1 MALQAAN
8 TDVTNAFTNAVTDA
22 YATVQPTVGIGT
34 ALLTSVPSYD
44 LNLFLNGILQMANG
58 APVEG
63 LVNAIGMPIAA
74 TAGLVTLLAGYEFL
88 VLTGTWH
95 PPPTPL

>member
-1 MALQAAN
+1 MALLAAN
-8 TDVTNAFTNAVTDA
+8 THVTNAFTNAVTNA
-22 YATVQPTVGIGT
+22 YATVQPIGT

-63 LVNAIGMPIAA
+63 LVNTIGMPIAA

-88 VLTGTWH
+88 VLTGAWH